1 LFYGGIDVAIDP
13 LRTRA
18 ELRDLSQDPSKSG
31 YPRGQSSIWACNEKG
46 RAMTSRLKATERQ
59 VLGALIMK
67 KEKGVQ
73 DRTVESIAALVG
85 LPEVAVRSTLVELEK
100 LQPPLVHRDTD
111 SALNLEFWLALEAA
125 ITAIE
130 GWPTLP
136 TLSSDRFDVAWSVT
150 PEVLKEQ
157 LANAFGEKWNDPVTV
172 WQIKCDGTRASFE
185 LVHPGSAAA
194 MAQKLERAGFVD
206 IRVVPRNLD
215 PAF

>member
-1 LFYGGIDVAIDP
+1 
-13 LRTRA
+13 
-18 ELRDLSQDPSKSG
+18 
-31 YPRGQSSIWACNEKG
+31 
-46 RAMTSRLKATERQ
+46 MTSRLKATERQ